1 MLKEDF
7 RMLRLRPVAGVRIHD
22 ELSIG
27 QVLGQQERVD
37 RLDHDILV
45 PVHHQGRVPDLAEHR
60 EAFARRY
67 DAPVTDRRQ
76 LGRG

>member
-27 QVLGQQERVD
+27 QMLSHQESVD
-37 RLDHDILV
+37 RHEHHVLV
-45 PVHHQGRVPDLAEHR
+45 PVHDQSWVMDLAQH
-60 EAFARRY
+60 FSTPSTSP
-67 DAPVTDRRQ
+67 DAALALV
-76 LGRG
+76 RGS